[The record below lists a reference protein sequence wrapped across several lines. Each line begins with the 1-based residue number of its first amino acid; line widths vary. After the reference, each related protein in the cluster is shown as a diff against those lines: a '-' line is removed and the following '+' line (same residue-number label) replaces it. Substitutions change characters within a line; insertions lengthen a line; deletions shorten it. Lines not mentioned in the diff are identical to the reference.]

1 MWNIGEGLEEDLD
14 YHTEVVIGR
23 VELKEVLQSL
33 DVLGVVSLNALNH

>member
-14 YHTEVVIGR
+14 YHAEVVIGR

-33 DVLGVVSLNALNH
+33 DVLGVVSLNALKH